1 MTDVGHLWAVGY
13 DDVRRAEAMRDE
25 IARLSE
31 RHGLILCDPAV
42 AVRYAD
48 GSFTLDGEPYML
60 AGNVR
65 VRGLAGLLARLALG
79 APPLTSAAVG
89 FSLRSTGCSG
99 PGAAVIGEDFVGEV
113 QGLMKPGTSALFVM
127 DQVGNLE
134 AILQGIRG
142 LADDDRRSA
151 AGNVGSIHAGD
162 NGSQ

>member
-1 MTDVGHLWAVGY
+1 MADVGHLWAVGY
-13 DDVRRAEAMRDE
+13 DDVRSAEQIRDE

-31 RHGLILCDPAV
+31 RHCLVLRDSAV

-48 GSFTLDGEPYML
+48 GSFTLDGEPYVP
-60 AGNVR
+60 AGNIR
-65 VRGLAGLLARLALG
+65 GRGLASLLARLALG
-79 APPLTSAAVG
+79 APPLTAAAVG
-89 FSLRSTGCSG
+89 FSSRSTDCTST
-99 PGAAVIGEDFVGEV
+99 GALAISEEFVGEV
-113 QGLMKPGTSALFVM
+113 QGMMKPGTSALFVL
-127 DQVGNLE
+127 DEVGDLD